1 MITIERTMSAD
12 ALRRLDDPGV
22 LLFQGESNAHTF
34 LTHPAPGVTFS
45 GTITSR
51 FIRADGSQVAWNG
64 SITGG
69 DSVVVLPAECYN
81 VPGVCELYIYDV
93 VDEDTTVCVYAC
105 RSQVVNT
112 VSGKTVDDEDVIITI
127 PTADDVAYSGEYTP
141 AGTVSQPTFTGTRS
155 THQLT
160 LTPSGTVSQPTFTG
174 TQGNVSVS
182 GTPAGSV
189 SQPTFTGNQMTM
201 TASLTPTGSVS
212 AGSGTPNYTPAGSV
226 SAPTVNVTPYTDTI
240 YEAGSGTGGG
250 SVTPGAAA
258 SCTLPGLSMSVT
270 GEKLIVNFTPGSFT
284 PNTPTQVTLPS
295 FTPKTV
301 ATGIQSATA
310 SQPTFTGTGTR
321 LTFSGEQSSVTL
333 TGTPSGTV
341 SQPTFTGSQMT
352 ASGTFTPSG
361 TVSQP
366 TFVGTE
372 QTASLEITPSG
383 TVSAPTFSGTPATIR
398 VTKEE

>member
-1 MITIERTMSAD
+1 MSVINRDMNAGC
-12 ALRRLDDPGV
+12 LRHLDDPGV
-22 LLFQGESNAHTF
+22 LLFQGEAQAHEF
-34 LTHPAPGVTFS
+34 VIHPAEGNPFS
-45 GTITSR
+45 GTITAR
-51 FIRADGSQVAWNG
+51 FVRADGRQVAWNG
-64 SITGG
+64 TITDGNAT
-69 DSVVVLPAECYN
+69 VVLPVECYN
-81 VPGVCELYIYDV
+81 VPGACKLFIYDV
-93 VDEDTTVCVYAC
+93 VDADTTICVYAC

-160 LTPSGTVSQPTFTG
+160 ITPSGAVSKPTFTG

-182 GTPAGSV
+182 GTPAGTV

-201 TASLTPTGSVS
+201 NATLTPSGSIA
-212 AGSGTPNYTPAGSV
+212 AGSGTPNYTPAGTV
-226 SAPTVNVTPYTDTI
+226 SAPSVSVTPYTDTI

-250 SVTPGAAA
+250 AVTPGSAA
-258 SCTLPGLSMSVT
+258 SCILPTLSMSVS
-270 GEKLIVNFTPGSFT
+270 GEKLIVNFTPGAFT
-284 PNTPTQVTLPS
+284 PNTPTSVTLPS

-321 LTFSGEQSSVTL
+321 LAFTGEQSSVTL

-341 SQPTFTGSQMT
+341 SQPTFAGAELTS
-352 ASGTFTPSG
+352 SGTFTPSG
-361 TVSQP
+361 DVSQP
-366 TFVGTE
+366 TFTGTA
-372 QTASLEITPSG
+372 QTANLEITPSG
-383 TVSAPTFSGTPATIR
+383 TVSAPAFTGTPATIR

>member
-22 LLFQGESNAHTF
+22 LLFQGEAQAHTF
-34 LTHPAPGVTFS
+34 IIHPAADVDFS
-45 GTITSR
+45 GAITSR

-69 DSVVVLPAECYN
+69 DAVVVLPAECYN
-81 VPGVCELYIYDV
+81 VPGVFELYIYDV

-141 AGTVSQPTFTGTRS
+141 AGSVSQPTFTGTMS
-155 THQLT
+155 TIVSHI
-160 LTPSGTVSQPTFTG
+160 TPAGTVSKPSFTG
-174 TQGNVSVS
+174 TQGNISVS

-226 SAPTVNVTPYTDTI
+226 SAPTVSVTPYTDTI
-240 YEAGSGTGGG
+240 YEAASPSGGG

-258 SCTLPGLSMSVT
+258 SCTLPTLSMTVS
-270 GEKLIVNFTPGSFT
+270 GEKLIVSFTPGSFI
-284 PNTPTQVTLPS
+284 PNTPTGVTLPT

-352 ASGTFTPSG
+352 ASGTFIPEG

-366 TFVGTE
+366 TFTGE
-372 QTASLEITPSG
+372 QANIRSSFKPAG
-383 TVSAPTFSGTPATIR
+383 TVSQPTFTGTPATIR